1 MVFYKAQ
8 LMVSKLIQAFPWME
22 IAEFDPSWL
31 KNLNCLSFD
40 LMFLL
45 FVLKSTK
52 NEQNLCCSTRLN
64 SWTSALSFLVT
75 QHNFHLNVCLILTAY
90 TTLKKKQT
98 KNI

>member
-1 MVFYKAQ
+1 MKEKKSVVFYKAQ
-8 LMVSKLIQAFPWME
+8 LMVSKLIQGFPWME

-52 NEQNLCCSTRLN
+52 MNKIS
-64 SWTSALSFLVT
+64 V
-75 QHNFHLNVCLILTAY
+75 VPPG
-90 TTLKKKQT
+90 
-98 KNI
+98 